1 MQRRNDSTPPP
12 DDQPGT
18 VDPRVRRRLVT
29 GAAALT
35 LGSSAAGLPA
45 SAHAAPTPSR
55 RGRPPRRGGTFRWL
69 GTAGWQVR
77 TPDHELLVDPY
88 LSRYPTGLAAGS
100 FDPQTPLRT
109 DAAAIDR
116 GVGEPGTILVT
127 HTHWDHLND
136 VPYLARRHGARVVG
150 TMTTYYTALAMDVP
164 ERQLLP
170 VKGGEVLV
178 LDDLVVRVVSSLHS
192 RTGSGSL
199 LFPGTRG
206 AVPPPPRV
214 ISDLPEGD
222 TLSFVVNRPGG
233 PHVYVSGASDV
244 DEQALSGVEADV
256 AIFAVPSNDTTWE
269 YVPRLLE
276 ALGRPRVV
284 IPVHWDDFESPPTH
298 PPTASDAS
306 RERLD
311 ATIRQ
316 VRRAS
321 PRSRVIVP
329 DYAKELA
336 LL

>member
-1 MQRRNDSTPPP
+1 MPQHDSAPTPESAAPTT
-12 DDQPGT
+12 PGGGL
-18 VDPRVRRRLVT
+18 RRRRLMT

-35 LGSSAAGLPA
+35 LGSTAAGIPVRA
-45 SAHAAPTPSR
+45 SATGSR
-55 RGRPPRRGGTFRWL
+55 RRDAQPRGGTFRWL

-77 TPDHELLVDPY
+77 TPEHELLVDPY
-88 LSRYPTGLAAGS
+88 LSRYPTGLAAGA
-100 FDPQTPLRT
+100 FDPRTPLRT
-109 DAAAIDR
+109 DAGAIERAVDQ
-116 GVGEPGTILVT
+116 PSTILVT
-127 HTHWDHLND
+127 HTHWDHMND

-150 TMTTYYTALAMDVP
+150 TMTTYCTALAMDVP

-192 RTGSGSL
+192 RTGTGSL

-206 AVPPPPRV
+206 TVPPTPQV

-256 AIFAVPSNDTTWE
+256 AIFAVPSNDSTWQ

-284 IPVHWDDFESPPTH
+284 IPVHWDDFESPPTN
-298 PPTASDAS
+298 PPTASESS
-306 RERLD
+306 RQRLD
-311 ATIRQ
+311 ATVRE
-316 VRRAS
+316 VRRVS

-329 DYAKELA
+329 DYTSELA